1 MQKIL
6 RVLIIIAMLITAYLL
21 VLAWQKDYA
30 NVPATSADAVT
41 PSVSTSTTGA
51 DIPTSTG
58 TGTSDIPA
66 ATASATTDVPSSEVG
81 GENTNAK
88 QGALINVTT
97 DRYQIKIDPIGGDVV
112 YAALR
117 NYNATLDSKNP
128 FVLLENSGQRVYV
141 AQSGLIGPNGIDT
154 PAGRAKYSYQSDNY
168 VMQPGQKKL
177 EVPLTYKQEDG
188 VTITKTFTFTEGK
201 YPISVNYNINNTSGK
216 AWNGQLF
223 AQLKR
228 DSSKDPGMADKG
240 AISMATYLGGAWG
253 TPDDDYNKLKFK
265 DFNDGDLK
273 AASDKGW
280 VGIVQHY
287 FVSAWTPQ
295 NFTGQFFSREK
306 AGDHF
311 IGMNSEQFMVPAAKQ
326 KDITATLYAGPK
338 DQDSLLEVAPG
349 LNKTVD
355 YGFLWPISKV
365 LFAVLE
371 GIHKVIG
378 NWGWS
383 IIALTLLVKLALMWF
398 SNKSYYSMAKM
409 RAIAP
414 RLQALKEEHGDDRMK
429 MSQEMMA
436 IYKEEQVNPMAGC
449 LPILLQMPIFLAL
462 YWVLVESIELRHAP
476 WILWIQDLSSMDPW
490 FILPM
495 LMGASMFAQQ
505 MFSPQPTDPMQAK
518 VMRFLPII
526 FTLFMLF
533 FPAGLVLY
541 WTVNN
546 LFTMAQQYIVNKK
559 VEREQRE
566 KAARTAG

>member
-30 NVPATSADAVT
+30 NVPDTSADAT
-41 PSVSTSTTGA
+41 PSVSTSNTGT
-51 DIPTSTG
+51 DVPTSTG
-58 TGTSDIPA
+58 ASDIPA
-66 ATASATTDVPSSEVG
+66 ATASTATDIPSSEVG
-81 GENTNAK
+81 GDTSIAK
-88 QGALINVTT
+88 EGSVIDVTT
-97 DRYQIKIDPIGGDVV
+97 DLYQIKIDPVGGDVV

-117 NYNATLDSKNP
+117 DYDATLDSEDP
-128 FVLLENSGQRVYV
+128 FVLLENSGKRVYV

-154 PAGRAKYSYQSDNY
+154 SAGRAKYSYQSDSY
-168 VMQPGQKKL
+168 VLQPGQKTL
-177 EVPLTYKQEDG
+177 EVPLTYKQDNG
-188 VTITKTFTFTEGK
+188 VTVTKTFTFTEGK
-201 YPISVNYNINNTSGK
+201 YPISVNYNINNTSNN

-228 DSSKDPGMADKG
+228 DDSKDPGMRDKG
-240 AISMATYLGGAWG
+240 ALSMATYLGGAWG
-253 TPDDDYNKLKFK
+253 TPDDDYNKLKFG
-265 DFNDGDLK
+265 DFNDGELTANSKD
-273 AASDKGW
+273 GW
-280 VGIVQHY
+280 VGVVQHY

-295 NFTGQFFSREK
+295 NFQGKFFSRESG
-306 AGDHF
+306 GDYF
-311 IGMNSEQFMVPAAKQ
+311 IGMNSEPLVVPANKQ
-326 KDITATLYAGPK
+326 KDIAATLYAGPK
-338 DQDSLLEVAPG
+338 DQKALIEVAPG

-365 LFAVLE
+365 LFAILE
-371 GIHKVIG
+371 GIHKFIG

-383 IIALTLLVKLALMWF
+383 IIALTVLVKLALMWF

-414 RLQALKEEHGDDRMK
+414 RLQELKEEHGDDRMK

-462 YWVLVESIELRHAP
+462 YWVLVESVELRHAP
-476 WILWIQDLSSMDPW
+476 WILWIQDLSAMDPW
-490 FILPM
+490 FILPI

-518 VMRFLPII
+518 VMKFLPII
-526 FTLFMLF
+526 FTLFMMF

-546 LFTMAQQYIVNKK
+546 LFTMGQQYLVNKR

-566 KAARTAG
+566 KAARKAV